1 MQGYLPIEAACLRI
15 AGGHGYLCALS
26 LGGQVD
32 QECGGVPPEN
42 FLLVVE
48 PSGGFTVSMN
58 KNDYTRL
65 IARFRP
71 RLEAELAEIE
81 KLGAE
86 NASWSAP
93 VELDQQSVGR
103 VSRIDA
109 MQMQAM
115 SQAVQR
121 RRVAR
126 RIAIHQALKRVDE
139 DEYGYCVECGEP
151 IAPGRLD
158 VDPTF
163 ATCVRCAK

>member
-1 MQGYLPIEAACLRI
+1 MEDLGYKE
-15 AGGHGYLCALS
+15 
-26 LGGQVD
+26 
-32 QECGGVPPEN
+32 
-42 FLLVVE
+42 LV
-48 PSGGFTVSMN
+48 
-58 KNDYTRL
+58 
-65 IARFRP
+65 ARFRP
-71 RLEAELAEIE
+71 RLKEELAEIE
-81 KLGAE
+81 KLDEE

-121 RRVAR
+121 RRAAR
-126 RIAIHQALKRVDE
+126 RVAIQQALKRIEE

-163 ATCVRCAK
+163 SACVRCAK